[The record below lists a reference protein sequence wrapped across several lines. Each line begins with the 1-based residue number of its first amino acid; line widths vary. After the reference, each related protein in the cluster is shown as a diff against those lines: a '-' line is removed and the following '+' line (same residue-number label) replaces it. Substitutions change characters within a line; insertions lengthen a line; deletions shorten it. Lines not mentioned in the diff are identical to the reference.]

1 MTIYKGKIMQ
11 NLSRRR
17 FVATTLAAG
26 AALALP
32 SLSFAEGGSL
42 ADIKKR
48 GKLTV
53 GTEAAYEPFE
63 FVENGKVV
71 GYGHDVLQLIAAKL
85 GVELEQ
91 MNLPFQGLLPGL
103 MSRKFDFVA
112 TSVGITPERARRF
125 AFTQPVGVVRSVL
138 MVRVDDAS
146 IKQDMDIAGKIIGTQ
161 MGSSSQPVA
170 EEFEKRLKEKNG
182 KGYADTKLF
191 QAYPD
196 VSNALA
202 NKTVDVAL
210 MPSNIAAVQMR
221 KQPGAFRIAGE
232 IGQAKLLAWVANP
245 KDLEIRQFINDTF
258 DELRASNQLLELQK
272 KWFGAPMDTPRT
284 NYLPDGAI

>member
-1 MTIYKGKIMQ
+1 MR

-32 SLSFAEGGSL
+32 GLAFAEGGSL

-63 FVENGKVV
+63 FVENGQVV
-71 GYGHDVLQLIAAKL
+71 GYGHDLLQLMAAKL
-85 GVELEQ
+85 GVQLEQ

-103 MSRKFDFVA
+103 MSRKFDLVA

-125 AFTQPVGVVRSVL
+125 AFTQPVGVVKSVL
-138 MVRVDDAS
+138 MVRVDDAT
-146 IKQDMDIAGKIIGTQ
+146 IKQSMDLAGKMIGTQ

-170 EEFEKRLKEKNG
+170 EEFEKRLKAQAG

-221 KQPGAFRIAGE
+221 KQPNAFRIAGE
-232 IGQAKLLAWVANP
+232 IGDAKLLAWVANP
-245 KDLEIRQFINDTF
+245 KDLEIRQFVNDTL
-258 DELRASNQLLELQK
+258 DELRANGQLLTLQQ
-272 KWFGAPMDTPRT
+272 KWFGGPMETPRAG
-284 NYLPDGAI
+284 YLPDGAV

>member
-1 MTIYKGKIMQ
+1 MKTW
-11 NLSRRR
+11 SRRS
-17 FVATTLAAG
+17 FVKATLASS

-32 SLSFAEGGSL
+32 ALPTLAYAEGGTL

-63 FVENGKVV
+63 FVENGQVV
-71 GYGHDVLQLIAAKL
+71 GYGHDVLELMAAKL
-85 GVELEQ
+85 GVKLEQ

-103 MSRKFDFVA
+103 MSHKFDFVA
-112 TSVGITPERARRF
+112 TSVGITPERAKRF
-125 AFTQPVGVVRSVL
+125 AFSQPVGVVRSVL
-138 MVRVDDAS
+138 MVRADDVA
-146 IKQDMDIAGKIIGTQ
+146 IKQDMDIAGKTIGTQ

-170 EEFEKRLKEKNG
+170 DEFEKELKEKTG
-182 KGYADTKLF
+182 KGYAGTRLF

-202 NKTVDVAL
+202 NKTIDVAL

-221 KQPGAFRIAGE
+221 KQPNVFRIASS
-232 IGQAKLLAWVANP
+232 IGQPKLLAWVANP
-245 KDLEIRQFINDTF
+245 NDLEIRKFINDSL
-258 DELRASNQLLELQK
+258 DEFRASGKLAALQK
-272 KWFGAPMDTPRT
+272 KWFGAPMDTPRE
-284 NYLPDGAI
+284 NYLPQGAI

>member
-1 MTIYKGKIMQ
+1 MKTW
-11 NLSRRR
+11 SRRS
-17 FVATTLAAG
+17 FVKATLASS

-32 SLSFAEGGSL
+32 AVPTLAFAEGGTL

-63 FVENGKVV
+63 FVENGQVV
-71 GYGHDVLQLIAAKL
+71 GYGHDVLELMAAKL
-85 GVELEQ
+85 GVKLEQ

-103 MSRKFDFVA
+103 MSHKFDFVA
-112 TSVGITPERARRF
+112 TSVGITPERAKRF
-125 AFTQPVGVVRSVL
+125 AFSQPVGVVRSVL
-138 MVRVDDAS
+138 MVRADETA
-146 IKQDMDIAGKIIGTQ
+146 IKADMDIAGKTIGTQ

-170 EEFEKRLKEKNG
+170 DEFEKELKAKTG
-182 KGYADTKLF
+182 KGYAGTRLF

-202 NKTVDVAL
+202 NKTIDVAL

-221 KQPGAFRIAGE
+221 KQPNVFRLAGA
-232 IGQAKLLAWVANP
+232 IGQPKLLAWVANP
-245 KDLEIRQFINDTF
+245 NDLEIRKFINDSL
-258 DELRASNQLLELQK
+258 DEFRANGKLAALQQ
-272 KWFGAPMDTPRT
+272 KWFGGPMDTPHA
-284 NYLPDGAI
+284 NYLPQGAI

>member
-1 MTIYKGKIMQ
+1 MR

-32 SLSFAEGGSL
+32 GLAFAEGGSL

-63 FVENGKVV
+63 FVENGQVV
-71 GYGHDVLQLIAAKL
+71 GYGHDLLQLMAAKL
-85 GVELEQ
+85 GVQLEQ

-103 MSRKFDFVA
+103 MSRKFDLVA

-125 AFTQPVGVVRSVL
+125 AFTQPVGVVKSVL
-138 MVRVDDAS
+138 MVRLDDAT
-146 IKQDMDIAGKIIGTQ
+146 IKQSMDLAGKIIGTQ

-170 EEFEKRLKEKNG
+170 EEFEKRLKAQAG

-221 KQPGAFRIAGE
+221 KQPNAFRIAGE
-232 IGQAKLLAWVANP
+232 IGDAKLLAWVANP
-245 KDLEIRQFINDTF
+245 KDLEIRQFVNDTL
-258 DELRASNQLLELQK
+258 DELRANGQLLTLQQ
-272 KWFGAPMDTPRT
+272 KWFGSPMETPRAG
-284 NYLPDGAI
+284 YLPDGAV

>member
-1 MTIYKGKIMQ
+1 MKTF
-11 NLSRRR
+11 SRRT
-17 FVATTLAAG
+17 FMKATLASG
-26 AALALP
+26 AVLALP
-32 SLSFAEGGSL
+32 TLAFAEGGTL

-63 FVENGKVV
+63 YVENGQVV
-71 GYGHDVLQLIAAKL
+71 GYGHDVLELMAAKL
-85 GVELEQ
+85 GVKLEQ

-103 MSRKFDFVA
+103 MSHKFDFVA
-112 TSVGITPERARRF
+112 TSVGITPERAKRF
-125 AFTQPVGVVRSVL
+125 AFSQPVGVVRSVL
-138 MVRVDDAS
+138 MVRADDSS
-146 IKQDMDIAGKIIGTQ
+146 IKRDMDIGGKTVGTQ

-170 EEFEKRLKEKNG
+170 DEFEKELKEKTG
-182 KGYADTKLF
+182 KGYAGTKLF

-221 KQPGAFRIAGE
+221 KQPNAFRIAGE
-232 IGQAKLLAWVANP
+232 IGQPKLLAWVANP
-245 KDLEIRQFINDTF
+245 NDLEIRKFINDSL
-258 DELRASNQLLELQK
+258 DEFRANGKLAALQK
-272 KWFGAPMDTPRT
+272 KWFGAPMETPHE
-284 NYLPDGAI
+284 NYLPAGAI

>member
-1 MTIYKGKIMQ
+1 MK
-11 NLSRRR
+11 NWSRRS
-17 FVATTLAAG
+17 FVKATLVSG

-32 SLSFAEGGSL
+32 TIARAEGGTL

-48 GKLTV
+48 GKLVV

-63 FVENGKVV
+63 FVENGQVV
-71 GYGHDVLQLIAAKL
+71 GYGHDVLELMAAKL
-85 GVELEQ
+85 GVKLEQ

-103 MSRKFDFVA
+103 MTHKFDFVA
-112 TSVGITPERARRF
+112 TSVGITPERAKRF
-125 AFTQPVGVVRSVL
+125 AFSEPVGVVRSVL
-138 MVRVDDAS
+138 MVRADDTA
-146 IKQDMDIAGKIIGTQ
+146 IKRDLDIGGKIIGTQ

-170 EEFEKRLKEKNG
+170 TEFEKELKDKTG

-210 MPSNIAAVQMR
+210 MPSNIAAVQMKR
-221 KQPGAFRIAGE
+221 QPNVFRIAGT
-232 IGQAKLLAWVANP
+232 IGQPKLLAWVANP
-245 KDLEIRQFINDTF
+245 NDLEIRKFIN
-258 DELRASNQLLELQK
+258 ESLEEFRKSGKLATLQT
-272 KWFGAPMDTPRT
+272 KWFGSPMDTPT
-284 NYLPDGAI
+284 SDYLPTGSI

>member
-1 MTIYKGKIMQ
+1 MKTW
-11 NLSRRR
+11 SRRS
-17 FVATTLAAG
+17 FVKATLASS

-32 SLSFAEGGSL
+32 TMAYAEGGTL

-63 FVENGKVV
+63 FVENGQVV
-71 GYGHDVLQLIAAKL
+71 GYGHDVLELMAAKL
-85 GVELEQ
+85 GVKLEQ

-103 MSRKFDFVA
+103 MSHKFDFVA
-112 TSVGITPERARRF
+112 TSVGITPERAKRF
-125 AFTQPVGVVRSVL
+125 AFSQPVGVVRSVL
-138 MVRVDDAS
+138 MVRADDMA
-146 IKQDMDIAGKIIGTQ
+146 IQHDMDIAAKTIGTQ

-170 EEFEKRLKEKNG
+170 EEFEKELKEKTG
-182 KGYADTKLF
+182 KGYAGTRLF

-202 NKTVDVAL
+202 NKTIDVAL

-221 KQPGAFRIAGE
+221 KQPNAFRIVGT
-232 IGQAKLLAWVANP
+232 IGQPKLLAWVANP
-245 KDLEIRQFINDTF
+245 NDLEIRKFINDSL
-258 DELRASNQLLELQK
+258 DEFRANGKLAALQK
-272 KWFGAPMDTPRT
+272 KWFGASMDTPHA
-284 NYLPDGAI
+284 NYLPQGAI

>member
-1 MTIYKGKIMQ
+1 MKTF
-11 NLSRRR
+11 SRRT
-17 FVATTLAAG
+17 FMKATLASG
-26 AALALP
+26 AVLALP
-32 SLSFAEGGSL
+32 TLAFAEGGTL

-63 FVENGKVV
+63 YVENGQVV
-71 GYGHDVLQLIAAKL
+71 GYGHDVLELMAAKL
-85 GVELEQ
+85 GVKLEQ

-103 MSRKFDFVA
+103 MSHKFDFVA
-112 TSVGITPERARRF
+112 TSVGITPERAKRF
-125 AFTQPVGVVRSVL
+125 AFSQPVGVVRSVL
-138 MVRVDDAS
+138 MVRADDAS
-146 IKQDMDIAGKIIGTQ
+146 IKRDMDIGGKTVGTQ

-170 EEFEKRLKEKNG
+170 DEFEKELKEKTG
-182 KGYADTKLF
+182 KGYAGTKLF

-221 KQPGAFRIAGE
+221 KQPNAFRIAGA
-232 IGQAKLLAWVANP
+232 IGQPKLLAWVANP
-245 KDLEIRQFINDTF
+245 NDLEIRKFINDSL
-258 DELRASNQLLELQK
+258 DEFRASGKLAALQK
-272 KWFGAPMDTPRT
+272 KWFGAPMETPHE
-284 NYLPDGAI
+284 NYLPAGAI

>member
-1 MTIYKGKIMQ
+1 MKTW
-11 NLSRRR
+11 SRRS
-17 FVATTLAAG
+17 FVKATLASS

-32 SLSFAEGGSL
+32 VVPTLAFAEGGTL

-63 FVENGKVV
+63 YVENGQVV
-71 GYGHDVLQLIAAKL
+71 GYGHDILELMAAKL
-85 GVELEQ
+85 GVKLEQ

-103 MSRKFDFVA
+103 MSHKFDFVA
-112 TSVGITPERARRF
+112 TSVGITPERAKRF
-125 AFTQPVGVVRSVL
+125 AFSQPVGVVRSVL
-138 MVRVDDAS
+138 MVRVDEAD
-146 IKQDMDIAGKIIGTQ
+146 IKSGMDIAGKTIGTQ

-170 EEFEKRLKEKNG
+170 DEFEKELKDKTG
-182 KGYADTKLF
+182 KGYAGTRLF

-202 NKTVDVAL
+202 NKTIDVAL

-221 KQPGAFRIAGE
+221 KQPNAFRIAGT
-232 IGQAKLLAWVANP
+232 IGQPKLLAWVANP
-245 KDLEIRQFINDTF
+245 NDLEIRKFINDSL
-258 DELRASNQLLELQK
+258 DEFRANGKLAALQK
-272 KWFGAPMDTPRT
+272 KWFGGQMDTPRE
-284 NYLPDGAI
+284 NYLPQGAI

>member
-1 MTIYKGKIMQ
+1 VK
-11 NLSRRR
+11 
-17 FVATTLAAG
+17 ATLASG
-26 AALALP
+26 AVLALP
-32 SLSFAEGGSL
+32 RLAHAEGGTL
-42 ADIKKR
+42 ADIRKR

-63 FVENGKVV
+63 FVQNGQIV
-71 GYGHDVLQLIAAKL
+71 GYGHDVLELMAARL
-85 GVELEQ
+85 GVQLEQ

-103 MSRKFDFVA
+103 MSHKFDFVA

-125 AFTQPVGVVRSVL
+125 AFSEPVGVVRSVL
-138 MVRVDDAS
+138 MVRANDSS
-146 IKQDMDIAGKIIGTQ
+146 IKGDFDTAGKTIGTQ

-170 EEFEKRLKEKNG
+170 DEFEKELKAKTG

-210 MPSNIAAVQMR
+210 MPSNIAAVEMR
-221 KQPGAFRIAGE
+221 KQPNEFRIVGT
-232 IGQAKLLAWVANP
+232 IGQPKLLAWVANP
-245 KDLEIRQFINDTF
+245 NDLEIRKFINDSL
-258 DELRASNQLLELQK
+258 DEFRTNGKLAALQT

-284 NYLPDGAI
+284 DYLPSGAI

>member
-1 MTIYKGKIMQ
+1 MKTF
-11 NLSRRR
+11 SRRT
-17 FVATTLAAG
+17 FMKATLASG
-26 AALALP
+26 AVLALP
-32 SLSFAEGGSL
+32 TLAFAEGGTL

-63 FVENGKVV
+63 YVENGQVV
-71 GYGHDVLQLIAAKL
+71 GYGHDVLELMAAKL
-85 GVELEQ
+85 GVKLEQ

-103 MSRKFDFVA
+103 MSHKFDFVA
-112 TSVGITPERARRF
+112 TSVGITPERAKRF
-125 AFTQPVGVVRSVL
+125 AFSQPVGVVRSVL
-138 MVRVDDAS
+138 MVRADDSS
-146 IKQDMDIAGKIIGTQ
+146 IKRDMDIGGKTVGTQ

-170 EEFEKRLKEKNG
+170 DEFEKELKEKTG
-182 KGYADTKLF
+182 KGYAGTKLF

-221 KQPGAFRIAGE
+221 KQPNAFRIAGE
-232 IGQAKLLAWVANP
+232 IGQPKLLAWVANP
-245 KDLEIRQFINDTF
+245 NDLEIRKFINDSL
-258 DELRASNQLLELQK
+258 DEFRASGKLAALQK
-272 KWFGAPMDTPRT
+272 KWFGAPMETPHE
-284 NYLPDGAI
+284 NYLPAGAI

>member
-1 MTIYKGKIMQ
+1 MKNWT
-11 NLSRRR
+11 RRS
-17 FVATTLAAG
+17 FIKTTLASG

-32 SLSFAEGGSL
+32 QLAFAEGGTL

-63 FVENGKVV
+63 FVENGQIM
-71 GYGHDVLQLIAAKL
+71 GYGHDVLELMAAKL
-85 GVELEQ
+85 GVKLEQ

-103 MSRKFDFVA
+103 MSHKFDFVA
-112 TSVGITPERARRF
+112 TSVGITPERAKRF
-125 AFTQPVGVVRSVL
+125 AFSEPVGVVRSVL
-138 MVRVDDAS
+138 MVRTDDSS
-146 IKQDMDIAGKIIGTQ
+146 IKRDLDIAGKTIGTQ

-170 EEFEKRLKEKNG
+170 EEFEKELKEKAG
-182 KGYADTKLF
+182 KGYAGTKLF

-202 NKTVDVAL
+202 NKTIDVAL

-221 KQPGAFRIAGE
+221 KQPNAFRIAGT
-232 IGQAKLLAWVANP
+232 IGQPKLLAWVANP
-245 KDLEIRQFINDTF
+245 NDLEIRKFINDSL
-258 DELRASNQLLELQK
+258 DEFRTNGKLAALQT
-272 KWFGAPMDTPRT
+272 KWFGGPMDTPRV
-284 NYLPDGAI
+284 NYLPTGSI

>member
-1 MTIYKGKIMQ
+1 MKTW
-11 NLSRRR
+11 SRRS
-17 FVATTLAAG
+17 FVKATLASG

-32 SLSFAEGGSL
+32 TIAHAEGGTL

-48 GKLTV
+48 GKLVV

-63 FVENGKVV
+63 FVENGQIV
-71 GYGHDVLQLIAAKL
+71 GYGHDVLELMAAKL
-85 GVELEQ
+85 GVKLEQ

-103 MSRKFDFVA
+103 MSHKFDFVA
-112 TSVGITPERARRF
+112 TSVGITPERAKRF
-125 AFTQPVGVVRSVL
+125 AFSEPVGVVRSVL
-138 MVRVDDAS
+138 MVRADDKS
-146 IKQDMDIAGKIIGTQ
+146 INRDLDIGGKIIGTQ

-170 EEFEKRLKEKNG
+170 TEFEKELKDKTG

-210 MPSNIAAVQMR
+210 MPSNIAAVQMKR
-221 KQPGAFRIAGE
+221 QPNAFRIAGT
-232 IGQAKLLAWVANP
+232 IGQPKLLAWVANP
-245 KDLEIRQFINDTF
+245 NDLEIRKFIND
-258 DELRASNQLLELQK
+258 SLESFRNDGKLAALQT
-272 KWFGAPMDTPRT
+272 KWFGAAMDTPRSD
-284 NYLPDGAI
+284 YLPAGAI